1 MMSILLVELAKRGL
15 CSKSEMSED
24 HQSRANLVAL
34 TCSERD
40 ERELFTVVVSRW
52 HMCAGDSMWVSAVG
66 DSGRRAV
73 ILRARMI
80 GIIDASCRTVHE
92 REPRFF
98 SRDQQNVEERR
109 AHLHASSEWTNIP
122 LEGVRLFA
130 HGAGAG
136 VTCTPKVSLCDATIC
151 VVVADFL
158 WPLWLGGRCAGIRHL
173 S

>member
-1 MMSILLVELAKRGL
+1 MELSKRGL
-15 CSKSEMSED
+15 CWKSEMSED

-40 ERELFTVVVSRW
+40 ERALHVCRFRW
-52 HMCAGDSMWVSAVG
+52 HMCALDFMWVSAVG
-66 DSGRRAV
+66 GSGRRAV

-80 GIIDASCRTVHE
+80 GKIDVSCRSVHE

-109 AHLHASSEWTNIP
+109 AHLHSSSEWTNIP
-122 LEGVRLFA
+122 LEGVRLIA
-130 HGAGAG
+130 PGAGAG
-136 VTCTPKVSLCDATIC
+136 VTCTPKVSLCDATTC
-151 VVVADFL
+151 LVVADFL